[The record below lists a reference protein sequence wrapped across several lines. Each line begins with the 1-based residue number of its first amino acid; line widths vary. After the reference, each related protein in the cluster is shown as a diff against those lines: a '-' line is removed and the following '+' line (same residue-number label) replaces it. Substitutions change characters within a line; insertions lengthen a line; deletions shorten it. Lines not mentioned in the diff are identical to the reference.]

1 MAGDMIDE
9 LVVGVRYA
17 LDTASEKKALGSL
30 AVVEEEIAAISSP
43 AIWAGLGV
51 GIAAGIAGLAALA
64 TEAVVAADAAHDLG
78 IRMDLTAEEVQTMGY
93 AADRTGTSLDTL
105 AIGYTTLTR
114 NLSAQGAEVKKAW
127 ATLKLDPTEYENGA
141 QAVGDVADALK
152 GLSSDAERTRI
163 AMLLFGESGPRL
175 KEFLDQGSEGIAD
188 LEAHAKALGFV
199 ISDADAELSGHL
211 LDSIDDL
218 GKIASGVGRKIG
230 LALVPALDEA
240 ASSAVD
246 WYVANHDI
254 IDQQLDR
261 VTDGISAA
269 LDAML
274 TPLGLATTGVV
285 AFGVAWGAAG
295 AAKAM
300 AGAVAEASPLAAAL
314 GSQAKNL
321 VAATAALGPYAVA
334 AAAVALTL
342 DDLNKASEG
351 ADSITLRLAGTL
363 GVEGE
368 TQSALKSIKTLIG
381 ETAMLAWDLGDA
393 FETGIGDALDDLAEK
408 LPTIQPLLDAIK
420 EVLSFGIGD
429 ALTGVAGAAQS
440 GISTVTETRSELR
453 QGNYVEAGAG
463 VQKGLAEAITPQF
476 AVDLGEYLVNAF
488 SPAASAPE
496 GIARIADPGD
506 PGYRQPAASVSP
518 APAVTA
524 NVTVNAA
531 TSPEE
536 IARIAGQE
544 VERQVL
550 DAQAAVGGQP

>member
-43 AIWAGLGV
+43 AIWAGLGI

-127 ATLKLDPTEYENGA
+127 AALKLDPSNYENGA

-152 GLSSDAERTRI
+152 GLQSDAERTRI
-163 AMLLFGESGPRL
+163 GMLLFGESGPRL
-175 KEFLDQGSEGIAD
+175 KEFLALGSEGIAD

-211 LDSIDDL
+211 LDSVDDL

-240 ASSAVD
+240 ASSTVD

-261 VTDGISAA
+261 VTAGIAKG
-269 LDAML
+269 LEYML
-274 TPLGLATTGVV
+274 TPLGLATTG
-285 AFGVAWGAAG
+285 ALGLAAAWGAAG

-314 GSQAKNL
+314 GSQAKNAL
-321 VAATAALGPYAVA
+321 AVAAALGPYALGVVA
-334 AAAVALTL
+334 VGLTL
-342 DDLNKASEG
+342 DELNKSAEG
-351 ADSITLRLAGTL
+351 ADTLLLRLAKTI

-368 TQSALKSIKTLIG
+368 TQTALKSMKTLLS
-381 ETAMLAWDLGDA
+381 ETAGLAWDVSTA
-393 FETGIGDALDDLAEK
+393 FEKGIGDAIDGLAEK
-408 LPTIQPLLDAIK
+408 LPEIKPLLDAIK
-420 EVLSFGIGD
+420 EILSFGVGD
-429 ALTGVAGAAQS
+429 ALTAVAGAAQS
-440 GISTVTETRSELR
+440 GISTVAETRSEVR
-453 QGNYVEAGAG
+453 QGNYGDAAETFLRGTAPGFAIGESYRESGGTSVTVGGVVIQIADPAAAAREAGAA
-463 VQKGLAEAITPQF
+463 L
-476 AVDLGEYLVNAF
+476 
-488 SPAASAPE
+488 
-496 GIARIADPGD
+496 
-506 PGYRQPAASVSP
+506 
-518 APAVTA
+518 
-524 NVTVNAA
+524 
-531 TSPEE
+531 
-536 IARIAGQE
+536 
-544 VERQVL
+544 ERQVL
-550 DAQAAVGGQP
+550 DALATLPGN